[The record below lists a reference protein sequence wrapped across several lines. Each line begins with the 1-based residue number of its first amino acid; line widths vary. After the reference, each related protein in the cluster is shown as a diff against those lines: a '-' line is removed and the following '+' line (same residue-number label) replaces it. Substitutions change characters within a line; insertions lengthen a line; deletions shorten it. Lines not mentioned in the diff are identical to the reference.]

1 MNLSLNRREDK
12 IIFLGILILLL
23 GTVISIYTNV
33 LYMFSLLVPVML
45 FTFKI

>member
-45 FTFKI
+45 FYF